1 MDAVVQ
7 KTELPMP
14 VTMWSEAH
22 VAIMCSK
29 QPLCGLGHTQVL
41 YWEYASSYH
50 NLKLENKDLF
60 TKLFNKIVERNIYIY
75 INILPMLVSPLL
87 TRLRRR

>member
-1 MDAVVQ
+1 MDAGMDAVVQ

-60 TKLFNKIVERNIYIY
+60 TKLFNNNSSPDIHYIY
-75 INILPMLVSPLL
+75 
-87 TRLRRR
+87 T